1 MNITPETRKRWEA
14 TGYIVSGEAIKA
26 QRLALD
32 LTERELRRRLTMK
45 NGSTITFT
53 DYKNNRHTQPPAYSA
68 YSLSIIDGMTVI
80 RDDSWRSDMRPIRRI
95 RRSWLVPVLL
105 AVAANVVWFAFWLG
119 VA

>member
-14 TGYIVSGEAIKA
+14 TGYIVSDEAIKA

-80 RDDSWRSDMRPIRRI
+80 RDDSWYKDMRPRR
-95 RRSWLVPVLL
+95 RKRWWPLALLL